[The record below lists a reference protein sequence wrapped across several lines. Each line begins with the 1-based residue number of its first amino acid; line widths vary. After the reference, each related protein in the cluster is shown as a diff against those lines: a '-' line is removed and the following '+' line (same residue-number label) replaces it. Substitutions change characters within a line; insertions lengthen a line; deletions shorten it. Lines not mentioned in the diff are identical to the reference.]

1 LQSEWCAALAVTEM
15 SGTFGRGEIMRASI
29 LLLVLLFGFS
39 PPVIAGIEVMS
50 EELYSDTGTRWGF
63 SASPDG
69 SQFTYVDRVMLRS
82 RDVICQ
88 LYLVEAK
95 TGSRRHVYSAWD
107 IERFMWMGPDDFY
120 FVVCDTADS
129 VDRVKH
135 YKASVVATVVEGG
148 QYSFSPDGK
157 RIVYRAK
164 YTYSEIDPRIYVSR
178 IDGSESRLFGRGH
191 DPVWLKGDVIALN
204 VFDRDPGTGKLGG
217 VIKLFDLGGKVLKVL
232 GCGSVPQASPNK
244 RYLAFRSGR
253 GDSIAPHLAVVDI
266 EDSSLAV
273 RVLVEA
279 RLSWYPVDFSW
290 APTSDA
296 LVFNADSLLDVSEGE
311 ESHVNLMVV
320 DLEGNLVELTRGVRG
335 VSDDAPVWT
344 EGGILFRRGGGE
356 TPMRY
361 VRLRVVTK

>member
-29 LLLVLLFGFS
+29 VLLVLLFGFS
-39 PPVIAGIEVMS
+39 PPVIAGIEVVS

-88 LYLVEAK
+88 LYLVEAE
-95 TGSRRHVYSAWD
+95 TGSRRYVYSAWHID
-107 IERFMWMGPDDFY
+107 HFTWLGRDDFY
-120 FVVCDTADS
+120 FAAWDTTDL

-135 YKASVVATVVEGG
+135 YKDGVIFTMVEGS
-148 QYSFSPDGK
+148 QYSLSPDGR
-157 RIVYRAK
+157 RIVYRAS
-164 YTYSEIDPRIYVSR
+164 YTHSERNARIYIAN
-178 IDGSESRLFGRGH
+178 IDGSDPRLLTRGH
-191 DPVWLKGDVIALN
+191 SPNWLKGDVIALECVEGDSVTN
-204 VFDRDPGTGKLGG
+204 HWDQLMVLY
-217 VIKLFDLGGKVLKVL
+217 DLEGHRVKTL

-244 RYLAFRSGR
+244 RYLAFDYGCNN
-253 GDSIAPHLAVVDI
+253 PFPQLAVVDVK
-266 EDSSLAV
+266 DSSLAV

-279 RLSWYPVDFSW
+279 RSSWYPVDFSW

-311 ESHVNLMVV
+311 ESHVNLVVV
-320 DLEGNLVELTRGVRG
+320 DLKGNLVELTPRVRG
-335 VSDDAPVWT
+335 VFDDAPVWT